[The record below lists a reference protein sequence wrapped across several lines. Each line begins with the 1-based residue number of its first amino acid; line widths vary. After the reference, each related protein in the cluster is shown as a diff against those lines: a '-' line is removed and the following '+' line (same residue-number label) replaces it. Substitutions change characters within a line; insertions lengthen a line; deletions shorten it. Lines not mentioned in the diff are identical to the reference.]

1 MQASGKNGTVSS
13 MFTFWEG
20 SVKNRAEWN
29 EIDVEIVPSLKN
41 PFSMNIIHKNAAHD
55 VAKLEDFDPGTDW
68 HVYQIE
74 WTPEYI
80 AWDLDGVEVRRVAG
94 QPS

>member
-1 MQASGKNGTVSS
+1 
-13 MFTFWEG
+13 
-20 SVKNRAEWN
+20 
-29 EIDVEIVPSLKN
+29 
-41 PFSMNIIHKNAAHD
+41 MNIIHKNGAHD
-55 VAKLEDFDPGTDW
+55 VAKVEDFDPGTDW

-80 AWDLDGVEVRRVAG
+80 AWDLDGVEVRRVEG